1 MGYTI
6 FTASVNKWGK
16 FVTDQTPKSCVDEK
30 ESAVEHA
37 MDAMHSAMKI
47 PAVKSFI
54 DSYTDKIHDELSAD
68 ELGPILQSRSSY
80 RLAEIMC
87 CKKEAHPD
95 LCYDATD
102 TSEKVHMHTPLR
114 CTHGT
119 DHTGKVK
126 CNACG
131 IEKRLRLLRNMKCN
145 LSQEVLDTPCAV
157 KVWKDARR
165 QGVNKKTNKANMQR
179 ELTSTTM
186 SFGDLITHFIDTTSV
201 YVRHYGEIVWTCRQ
215 WKNQQRNLPRDTL
228 IIQTDFAATP
238 NLTATEKLNSA
249 TDSHAVIDNFVCLYG
264 REDVTVTDKENGHTE
279 TVVVFT
285 VDVHHF
291 LAETFSKGKKNDHA
305 MHNACLDALIKHY
318 KSVWVERFGVELRVV
333 IVRTDNAPHQYRCRH
348 AIMYVAMSDII
359 IMHYLAVPSQFKGT
373 HDQVGKDLKW
383 LITKLEADGIRSPD
397 AFTAFTNCI
406 EEGYEKRYGDTEWKE
421 YKDDGDVRLKNK
433 GTFGMDTRTVWFAA
447 ESTHDQHVL
456 EDMYPKLTGRII
468 VCDRENKLDTHDGK
482 TAFAGT
488 AQLRHFSTAKHTM
501 SAEEL
506 NVRPDEFPVKL
517 SNLFCE
523 CVHCRLDH
531 NNTQCAYRP
540 WMNARTEWMKPN
552 SVSSESKVEEGIE
565 L

>member
-1 MGYTI
+1 
-6 FTASVNKWGK
+6 
-16 FVTDQTPKSCVDEK
+16 
-30 ESAVEHA
+30 
-37 MDAMHSAMKI
+37 MKI

-54 DSYTDKIHDELSAD
+54 NSYTDKRDDELSAD
-68 ELGPILQSRSSY
+68 ELCPILQSRSSY
-80 RLAEIMC
+80 RLAESMC
-87 CKKEAHPD
+87 CKKEVHPD

-126 CNACG
+126 CDACG
-131 IEKRLRLLRNMKCN
+131 IENRLRLLRNMKRT
-145 LSQEVLDTPCAV
+145 LSQDVLDTPCAV

-179 ELTSTTM
+179 ELTSTSM
-186 SFGDLITHFIDTTSV
+186 SFGDLITHFIDTTSL
-201 YVRHYGEIVWTCRQ
+201 YVRHYGEIVWTRRQ
-215 WKNQQRNLPRDTL
+215 WKIQQRNLPRDTL

-238 NLTATEKLNSA
+238 NLAANEKLNCA

-264 REDVTVTDKENGHTE
+264 REDVTVTDKDNGDKE

-318 KSVWVERFGVELRVV
+318 KSVWEERFGVPLRVV

-348 AIMYVAMSDII
+348 TIMYVAMSDII

-397 AFTAFTNCI
+397 AFTAFVNCI

-447 ESTHDQHVL
+447 ESTQEQHDL
-456 EDMYPKLTGRII
+456 EEMYPKLTGRII
-468 VCDRENKLDTHDGK
+468 VCDRGNKLDTHDGK
-482 TAFAGT
+482 TAFVGT

-501 SAEEL
+501 SADRL
-506 NVRPDEFPVKL
+506 IARPDEFPVKL

-531 NNTQCAYRP
+531 DNTQCAYRP

-552 SVSSESKVEEGIE
+552 RISALSNVEEGIE